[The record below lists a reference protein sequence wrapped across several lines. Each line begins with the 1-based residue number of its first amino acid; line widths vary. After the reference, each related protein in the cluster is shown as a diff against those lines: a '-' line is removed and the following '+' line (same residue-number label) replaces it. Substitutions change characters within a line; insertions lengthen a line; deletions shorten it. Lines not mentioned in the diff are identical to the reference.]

1 MTYGQVLSM
10 QPAALAEWLAAEFLE
25 ELPVEIIKIE
35 DMEAAAKLLLKL
47 SSSYSYLC
55 ALSSKAKI
63 ASREMKRSGDK
74 EAYEDMVDR
83 REAIAAITDAVKQ
96 QYSAVSRSV
105 TIKIEN
111 DRELQMNTNGYIT
124 DRRQ

>member
-1 MTYGQVLSM
+1 MTHEQVLSM

-25 ELPVEIIKIE
+25 TLPEEITSVE
-35 DMEAAAKLLLKL
+35 DMEDAAKLLLKL

-63 ASREMKRSGDK
+63 VSRDMKRSGDK

-83 REAIAAITDAVKQ
+83 REAIGAITDAVKQ

-111 DRELQMNTNGYIT
+111 DRELQMNSNGYIAGP
-124 DRRQ
+124 R